1 MENIDI
7 NLKEFVNIIDN
18 LYDEIVIWDN
28 NYKLVYI
35 NYPCSRHYGV
45 HRDEI
50 IGRNYYEILGQDFW
64 NPQIL
69 PYVYDKKVSVIQK
82 QTLSMGSESVTIATP
97 IFNKNGELKYVA
109 MIGRDYINN
118 INHYN
123 PIKIEKSKTE
133 CSQDD
138 EAQFIYRSEKMK
150 DVINIANK
158 ICKVSSPCLIM
169 GETGTGKTLLARY
182 MHKKSNRNNNPFI
195 DINCASFSKELIESE
210 LFGYKKGAFTGA
222 RNEGKKGLIEIA
234 DGGTLFLDEIFEL
247 PLDLQ
252 AKLLHVI
259 QEKRFLPVGATE
271 KIEVDIK
278 IIAATNC
285 DLKKM
290 VEAGRFRED
299 LFYRL
304 NVFEIF
310 IPPLRERKSDIMLLI
325 SYFLNLFNNKHD
337 TVHEISEEAFK
348 LFNLYSW
355 PGNTRELSHII
366 ERLVVIVDDLVIKP
380 CHLPKHLFELKKSD
394 DNINLEFNSLKEI
407 LENYEEKVIKELYGK
422 NSSSR
427 KLAERLG
434 ISQTKANNLI
444 QKYFEK

>member
-7 NLKEFVNIIDN
+7 NLEEFVNIIDN

-35 NYPCSRHYGV
+35 NYPCLRHYGV

-50 IGRNYYEILGQDFW
+50 IGKKYYEIIDREYW
-64 NPQIL
+64 NPQML
-69 PYVYDKKVSVIQK
+69 PYVYDEKVSVIQK
-82 QTLSMGSESVTIATP
+82 QKLSMGSESVTIATP
-97 IFNKNGELKYVA
+97 IFDRNGELKYVA

-123 PIKIEKSKTE
+123 PIEIEKSKKE
-133 CSQDD
+133 YSQDN
-138 EAQFIYRSEKMK
+138 ESEIIYKSEKMK
-150 DVINIANK
+150 DIINIANK
-158 ICKVSSPCLIM
+158 ISKVSSPCLIM
-169 GETGTGKTLLARY
+169 GETGTGKTMLARY
-182 MHKKSNRNNNPFI
+182 MHKKSNRNNKLFV

-222 RNEGKKGLIEIA
+222 RSEGKKGLIEIA
-234 DGGTLFLDEIFEL
+234 NGGTLFLDEIFEL

-259 QEKRFLPVGATE
+259 QEKRFLPVGGTE

-304 NVFEIF
+304 NVFEIL
-310 IPPLRERKSDIMLLI
+310 IPPLRERKTDITLLT
-325 SYFLNLFNNKHD
+325 SYFLNYFNNKYD
-337 TVHEISEEAFK
+337 TIHEISEETFAIV
-348 LFNLYSW
+348 NNYSW

-366 ERLVVIVDDLVIKP
+366 ERLVVIVDELIIKP
-380 CHLPKHLFELKKSD
+380 CHLPKHLFELKKNS
-394 DNINLEFNSLKEI
+394 NINLEFNSLKEI
-407 LENYEEKVIKELYGK
+407 IENYEEKVVKDLYQR

-427 KLAERLG
+427 KLAERLK
-434 ISQTKANNLI
+434 ISQSKANNLI
-444 QKYFEK
+444 QKYIEK